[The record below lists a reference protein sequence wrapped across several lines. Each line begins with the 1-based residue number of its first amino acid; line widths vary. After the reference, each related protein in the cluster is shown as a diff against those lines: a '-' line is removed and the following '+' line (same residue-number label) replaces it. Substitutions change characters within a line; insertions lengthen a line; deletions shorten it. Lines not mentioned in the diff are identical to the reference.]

1 MQLRLV
7 EADRGPQSVN
17 GSNIMIKTTNDEIAG
32 NFEAN
37 VLDLS
42 TSNGRIEVNALL
54 HSDPRHGQSSASPK
68 SVNAYA
74 HASFLS

>member
-1 MQLRLV
+1 
-7 EADRGPQSVN
+7 
-17 GSNIMIKTTNDEIAG
+17 MIKTTNDEIAG

-42 TSNGRIEVNALL
+42 TSNGRIEVNALV
-54 HSDPRHGQSSASPK
+54 HSDPRHGQSSASLK